1 MRTTCRTG
9 RFYKNGWQKH
19 NRHIALLKAKS
30 STSAVVI
37 GESIATGLMRY
48 RNVLD
53 ENFKRDDKK
62 LALSVETKLDNRVNC
77 HRVTI
82 NEKVVPTIKA
92 VDYQRADY
100 RRAITISSRNRQSN
114 SNIERNIKVQSTM
127 PT

>member
-1 MRTTCRTG
+1 
-9 RFYKNGWQKH
+9 
-19 NRHIALLKAKS
+19 
-30 STSAVVI
+30 
-37 GESIATGLMRY
+37 MRY

-77 HRVTI
+77 HRVTT